1 MTSGPKG
8 LLMGK
13 TSILVVE
20 DESIVALDI
29 KIRLQNMGYA
39 VAALA
44 ATGEEAIRA
53 AQIHRPDIVLMDIK
67 LQGKM
72 DGVAAAEQIRAQ
84 FDIPVVYLTAF
95 ADEVTLQRAKITES
109 FGYLLKPFEERE
121 LAAVIETA
129 VYKHRIERR
138 LKENEQ
144 WLTTTLNSIGDAV
157 IATGTV
163 GDIKFLNPV
172 AEELTGWTQA
182 EALGRPSVEVFVIL
196 NEESLEPLANPVEQV
211 LHCQQSLAINRHALL
226 VARDNTQIPIEVS
239 AAPIKND
246 KGATNGVVLVFK
258 DITEQRAA
266 EAKLRDYTA
275 QLQAHIEE
283 LDAFAHTVAHDL
295 QSPLGYMVSMADAV
309 KTYHGSMSPEELAGY
324 LDLIV
329 LNGLKTSNI
338 IDALLLLAGVRKKGD
353 ITLHPLEMSKI
364 VREARSRLG
373 HLISANKASISVPA
387 VWPVALGYAPWVEE
401 VWINYLSNG
410 VKYGGQPP
418 RLQLGAEPLPDGQI
432 KFWIQD
438 NGDGI
443 LPENQAGLF
452 TPFTQLNQAQTG
464 GHGLGLS
471 IVRRIV
477 EKLNGSVGVESP
489 APDGTGSLFYFTL
502 PAAGHPQ

>member
-1 MTSGPKG
+1 
-8 LLMGK
+8 MGK
-13 TSILVVE
+13 TNILVVE

-29 KIRLQNMGYA
+29 KIRLQNIGYT
-39 VAALA
+39 VSALA
-44 ATGEEAIRA
+44 ATGEEAIQA

-72 DGVAAAEQIRAQ
+72 DGVSAAEQIRAQ
-84 FDIPVVYLTAF
+84 FDIPVIYLTAF

-121 LAAVIETA
+121 LAAIIETA

-144 WLTTTLNSIGDAV
+144 WLSTTLNSIGDAV
-157 IATGTV
+157 IATGPDGT
-163 GDIKFLNPV
+163 IKFLNPV
-172 AEELTGWTQA
+172 AEQLTGWTQA
-182 EALGRPSVEVFVIL
+182 EALDKPSVEVFVIL

-211 LHCQQSLAINRHALL
+211 LHSQQRLAINRHTLL
-226 VARDNTQIPIEVS
+226 VARDRRQLPIEAS
-239 AAPIKND
+239 AAPIKD
-246 KGATNGVVLVFK
+246 EKGATNGVVLIFK
-258 DITEQRAA
+258 DTTEQRAA

-275 QLQAHIEE
+275 QLRAHIEE

-295 QSPLGYMVSMADAV
+295 QSPLGHMVSMADAV
-309 KTYHGSMSPEELAGY
+309 KTYHRSMSPEELASY

-338 IDALLLLAGVRKKGD
+338 IDALLLLAGVRKKGNV
-353 ITLHPLEMSKI
+353 IMHPLDMHTI
-364 VREARSRLG
+364 VREARGRLE
-373 HLISANKASISVPA
+373 HLITANKASISVPA

-401 VWINYLSNG
+401 VWVNYLSNG
-410 VKYGGQPP
+410 IKYGGQPP
-418 RLQLGAEPLPDGQI
+418 RLQLGAETLPDGQI
-432 KFWIQD
+432 KFWVQD
-438 NGDGI
+438 NGEGI
-443 LPENQAGLF
+443 LPENQSGLF
-452 TPFTQLNQAQTG
+452 TPFTQLSQAQTG

-489 APDGTGSLFYFTL
+489 LSDGTGSLFYFTL
-502 PAAGHPQ
+502 PAAGQPQ